1 MIFKLKKLTESCF
14 KLTSLLH
21 FFLNGETKKPTSRRC
36 RIVTRVKTTY
46 INHDWISFTWHL
58 CIQISRLQQVITSI
72 IIFLNQFC
80 RWFIER
86 ESLQWIGR
94 YIMNRRAALLSVK
107 PDDELPIS
115 RMQPNV
121 KQACLWSSADR
132 LRGANKMFIKCVPGW
147 RDIYQ
152 GVDAPPVTNCRCKA
166 VQRFLLGA
174 DCKATVLLVPADQ

>member
-1 MIFKLKKLTESCF
+1 
-14 KLTSLLH
+14 
-21 FFLNGETKKPTSRRC
+21 
-36 RIVTRVKTTY
+36 
-46 INHDWISFTWHL
+46 
-58 CIQISRLQQVITSI
+58 
-72 IIFLNQFC
+72 
-80 RWFIER
+80 
-86 ESLQWIGR
+86 
-94 YIMNRRAALLSVK
+94 MNRRAALLSVK

-174 DCKATVLLVPADQ
+174 DCKAPCPRRSITGCKIILSCSVLLLLRLVELLLYWFWSRSPNSSTSVTAAAPTAPAVRFGHRLFKAAMFPVSPSDLRQYPIPVPSAPPPPAASTCRLKLGGLRC